1 MDNLSNSRLPQST
14 VESRRQGKAEVKT
27 SQLST
32 TAPVGG
38 GYQLPSTGPEEP
50 LQPMGTCQSWGW
62 REEAKP
68 KVLLA
73 PDSEQTRRPP
83 HWSWL
88 DALLTSHKDR
98 QYVIEILVSS
108 LISLTSF

>member
-62 REEAKP
+62 REELEEGKQGRQRS
-68 KVLLA
+68 LLGETELQLQ
-73 PDSEQTRRPP
+73 PNQSDQ
-83 HWSWL
+83 L
-88 DALLTSHKDR
+88 G
-98 QYVIEILVSS
+98 QSS
-108 LISLTSF
+108 LVLAASAT